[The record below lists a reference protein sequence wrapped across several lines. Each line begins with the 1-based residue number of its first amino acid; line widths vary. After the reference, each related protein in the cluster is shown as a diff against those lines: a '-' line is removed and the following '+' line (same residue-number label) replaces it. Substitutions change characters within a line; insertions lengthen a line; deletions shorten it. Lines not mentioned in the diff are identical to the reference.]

1 MVHEVPNEADRV
13 AHRVEVI
20 GVRALS
26 VPTAAFVQQTV
37 ASDEKSMNRNILS
50 LRRKLILP
58 VSFNS
63 RVSNVVPSVV
73 ELVKVLDV
81 SHALLALLSRVA
93 VVASGVVG
101 EEVRELLIW
110 FQFWPRRVDICFSC
124 NL

>member
-1 MVHEVPNEADRV
+1 MIHKVADEADRV

-37 ASDEKSMNRNILS
+37 ASDEKSMIISIRS
-50 LRRKLILP
+50 LRTKLKLA

-81 SHALLALLSRVA
+81 PHALLALLSRIA

-101 EEVRELLIW
+101 EEVREL
-110 FQFWPRRVDICFSC
+110 
-124 NL
+124 